1 MPSAAPSRHLGLDLG
16 GTLLKWAVVE
26 RSGRQWRMVGS
37 GTLATRA
44 DSGAPG
50 IAAELVEC
58 AVDASARH
66 GPVDSVGVAVPGRY
80 DAAAGTVRFTP
91 NIHVDWSGVPIT
103 QPIEA
108 ALGVPAHL
116 VNDAR
121 AFTLAELRLGAG
133 RGARCMV
140 GITLGT
146 GVGGG
151 IVVDGRLHPGLDGA
165 AGEIGHQT
173 VDPDGPLCG
182 CGNRG
187 CVESYARA
195 DAISA
200 ACGTATPEEAV
211 EAARAG
217 EPRAAAGL
225 ADAGHYLGIAVANL
239 VTLLTPDTVV
249 FGGGVAKAGELLF
262 APIRAELRARV
273 HMTDPDAVRLV
284 PAELGTFAGA
294 IGSAAY
300 GAEAGGPGVTRRGP
314 SRRQATRAVA
324 AAPAEPRRDPA
335 ATRTGTALR

>member
-1 MPSAAPSRHLGLDLG
+1 MLKAGEVDVPSAAPSRHLGLDLG

-26 RSGRQWRMVGS
+26 QSARQWRLVGS
-37 GTLATRA
+37 GTLPTRA
-44 DSGAPG
+44 DSGALG

-58 AVDASARH
+58 AVDAAALH
-66 GPVDSVGVAVPGRY
+66 GPVRSVGVAVPGRY

-103 QPIEA
+103 RPIEA
-108 ALGVPAHL
+108 ALGVRAHL

-151 IVVDGRLHPGLDGA
+151 IVIDGRLHAGLDGA

-195 DAISA
+195 DAIAA
-200 ACGTATPEEAV
+200 ACGTGTPEEAV
-211 EAARAG
+211 DAARAG
-217 EPRAAAGL
+217 DPRAAAGL

-239 VTLLTPDTVV
+239 VTLLTPDAVV

-273 HMTDPDAVRLV
+273 HMTDPDAVRLL
-284 PAELGTFAGA
+284 PAELGTLAGA

-300 GAEAGGPGVTRRGP
+300 GAEADGPGITGRAS
-314 SRRQATRAVA
+314 SRRQATGGVA
-324 AAPAEPRRDPA
+324 AAPERSES
-335 ATRTGTALR
+335 